1 MYLHNVRIT
10 KLTLE
15 LLNELPKYSEWPSR
29 LLGEKPFIKRIKD
42 YESVIREY
50 DVDKWGQMLAIANTD
65 NSFKLGDGDKFELGD
80 DTDQIIWANQRL
92 EKSSSY
98 RSRDQYKTLLKE
110 VLQTH
115 HSGESIVEL
124 GAGFGS
130 IILYIAKQEVF
141 KNSQFYA
148 GEFTQSG
155 VDLIKTLSKREGIK
169 ITADTCDLAARK
181 ITDLNIPCNSIIYT
195 SMAMP
200 YIQNVPHHFCQSLA
214 SFNPKLVI
222 HFEPCFDFFDKDT
235 SLGLMQRRYVE
246 MNGYNQD
253 LFQQLQSAQD
263 RKEIDIQFIE
273 KNIFGENPFFPVSI
287 IAWKPGI

>member
-1 MYLHNVRIT
+1 MYLQNVRTT

-29 LLGEKPFIKRIKD
+29 LLGEKSFIKRIKD
-42 YESVIREY
+42 YESVLREY
-50 DVDKWGQMLAIANTD
+50 DVDKWGQMLAIANKD
-65 NSFKLGDGDKFELGD
+65 NSFKLEDGDKFELGE
-80 DTDQIIWANQRL
+80 DTDQIIWVSQGL
-92 EKSSSY
+92 EKSASHSA
-98 RSRDQYKTLLKE
+98 RAQYKTLLKE
-110 VLQTH
+110 VLKTY

-130 IILYIAKQEVF
+130 IILYMAMQEEF

-155 VDLIKTLSKREGIK
+155 VDLMQTLSKREGIK
-169 ITADTCDLAARK
+169 MTADICDLAARK
-181 ITDLNIPCNSIIYT
+181 ITGLNIPHNSIIYT

-214 SFNPKLVI
+214 SFNPKVVI
-222 HFEPCFDFFDKDT
+222 HFEPCFDFFEKDT

-246 MNGYNQD
+246 VNGYNQD
-253 LFQQLQSAQD
+253 LFKQLQAAHH

-273 KNIFGENPFFPVSI
+273 KNVFGENPFFPVSI